1 MFRHVVLFTWTQD
14 ATQEQQQRR
23 SRMSCASCPPP
34 CPELRAY
41 HVGAD
46 AGVNTGNFAF
56 AVVADFD
63 GVPDYLVYRD
73 HPQHQEVIDEVHP
86 ADHGHP
92 GRGAS
97 TSSTLRLTGPAR
109 AG

>member
-14 ATQEQQQRR
+14 ATQEQQQRVADELR
-23 SRMSCASCPPP
+23 KLPAAI
-34 CPELRAY
+34 PELRAY

-63 GVPDYLVYRD
+63 SVQDYLVYRD
-73 HPQHQEVIDEVHP
+73 NPQHQEVITQHIRPIMATRAAVQYEFD
-86 ADHGHP
+86 
-92 GRGAS
+92 
-97 TSSTLRLTGPAR
+97 R